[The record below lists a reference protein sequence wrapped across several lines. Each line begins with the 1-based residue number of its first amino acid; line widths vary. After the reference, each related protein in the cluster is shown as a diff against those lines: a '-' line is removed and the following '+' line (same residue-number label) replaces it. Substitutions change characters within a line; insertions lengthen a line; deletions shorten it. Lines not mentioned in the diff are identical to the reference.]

1 MDPDADTII
10 YTPVGNKIHTIVK
23 DMLKNVADHNYEIY
37 IMDGGTDDRKGTSN
51 RECESEMTKHSE
63 EARTKNPENPKR
75 CIFISSLMG
84 TRSWSNKYVKNV
96 ILLYNN
102 GSFDTN
108 SQRIARGFTPW
119 TEHSNCTIFD
129 FRMTYDSPTILEEY
143 LVGMLENKQDFSGDK
158 IECKIEKIIES
169 SDKISFFN
177 FYKDLKSPFKE
188 LTKDEIIKM
197 IKCNISFRRTR
208 LINNIVIDDIAVP
221 RNDINYKMISA
232 ITSTNIKG
240 DSEKVIK
247 KNLSVEAKNLAKGK
261 TSQKEIDEIML
272 KIKYIDFVNNYGYIF
287 NFDSF
292 KENVLNQICEHIDEY
307 RVLNTISPLKDVDG
321 LTDVNAG
328 KLACGKPGLISCT
341 PYGVIKLLKYY
352 NIELSGKHVVIVGRS
367 NLVGKPLISLFL
379 MENATVTCC
388 HSKTTDLKH
397 YTLDADILV
406 VAVGK
411 PKLITADMVKDGTV
425 VVDVGINRLE
435 SGLCGDVDF
444 ENVKSKA
451 SYITPVPG
459 GVGAMTVAM
468 LYNNLVETSIK
479 KLKKI

>member
-1 MDPDADTII
+1 MTQKELAIKWFRDNVKTSKRNNPVGIRWYILDNSQLLDLGIAPNKFENWSDMFRQDDDNSIKESYYLNDIFRMFFGYPNANVFSNQTEENQRTLKKLVKTIQGKMDPDADTII
-10 YTPVGNKIHTIVK
+10 YTPVGNRIHTIVK

-51 RECESEMTKHSE
+51 KECEEIMKKHSE

-75 CIFISSLMG
+75 CIFISSIMG

-119 TEHSNCTIFD
+119 AEHSNCTIFD
-129 FRMTYDSPTILEEY
+129 FRMTYDSPTVLEEY

-158 IECKIEKIIES
+158 IECEIENIIES

-197 IKCNISFRRTR
+197 IRCNISFRRTR
-208 LINNIVIDDIAVP
+208 LINNIVIDDISVP
-221 RNDINYKMISA
+221 HNDINYKMISS

-247 KNLSVEAKNLAKGK
+247 KNLSAEAKKLAKEK
-261 TSQKEIDEIML
+261 DLKEEYDDIMR
-272 KIKYIDFVNNYGYIF
+272 KIKYIDFVNNYGYIL

-307 RVLNTISPLKDVDG
+307 KNKAIFKRNILYFNTI
-321 LTDVNAG
+321 N
-328 KLACGKPGLISCT
+328 
-341 PYGVIKLLKYY
+341 
-352 NIELSGKHVVIVGRS
+352 
-367 NLVGKPLISLFL
+367 
-379 MENATVTCC
+379 
-388 HSKTTDLKH
+388 
-397 YTLDADILV
+397 DILFQM
-406 VAVGK
+406 K
-411 PKLITADMVKDGTV
+411 KMQ
-425 VVDVGINRLE
+425 INNE
-435 SGLCGDVDF
+435 FDNIF
-444 ENVKSKA
+444 
-451 SYITPVPG
+451 IWQ
-459 GVGAMTVAM
+459 
-468 LYNNLVETSIK
+468 
-479 KLKKI
+479 

>member
-1 MDPDADTII
+1 MTQKELAIKWFYDKVKTSKRNNPVGIRWYILDNSQLLDLGIAPNKFENWSDMFRQDDDNSIKESYYLNDIFRMFFGNQNANVFSNQTEENQRTLKTLVKTIQGKMDPDGDTII

-23 DMLKNVADHNYEIY
+23 DMLENVADRNYEIY

-51 RECESEMTKHSE
+51 RECEKIMEKHSE
-63 EARTKNPENPKR
+63 EARTKNPKNPKH

-129 FRMTYDSPTILEEY
+129 FRMTYDSPTVLEEY
-143 LVGMLENKQDFSGDK
+143 LVGMLENKQYFSGDK
-158 IECKIEKIIES
+158 IEWKIENIIES

-197 IKCNISFRRTR
+197 IRCNISFRRTR

-221 RNDINYKMISA
+221 HNDINYKMISA

-247 KNLSVEAKNLAKGK
+247 KNLSVEAKKIAKGK
-261 TSQKEIDEIML
+261 TSKEEIDEIML
-272 KIKYIDFVNNYGYIF
+272 KIKYIDFVNNYGYIL

-292 KENVLNQICEHIDEY
+292 EENILNKICEHIDEY
-307 RVLNTISPLKDVDG
+307 RDAPHFEDVLWFDTIK
-321 LTDVNAG
+321 
-328 KLACGKPGLISCT
+328 
-341 PYGVIKLLKYY
+341 
-352 NIELSGKHVVIVGRS
+352 
-367 NLVGKPLISLFL
+367 
-379 MENATVTCC
+379 
-388 HSKTTDLKH
+388 
-397 YTLDADILV
+397 DILFQMQKMQI
-406 VAVGK
+406 GNEFDN
-411 PKLITADMVKDGTV
+411 IF
-425 VVDVGINRLE
+425 IWQ
-435 SGLCGDVDF
+435 
-444 ENVKSKA
+444 
-451 SYITPVPG
+451 
-459 GVGAMTVAM
+459 
-468 LYNNLVETSIK
+468 
-479 KLKKI
+479 

>member
-1 MDPDADTII
+1 MTQKELAIKWFYDNVKTSKRNNPVGIRWYILDNSQLLDLGIAPNKFENWSDMFRQDDDNSIKESYYLNDIFRMFFGDQNANVFSNQTEENQRTLKKLVKTIQGKMDPDGDTII
-10 YTPVGNKIHTIVK
+10 YTPAGNKIHTIVK
-23 DMLKNVADHNYEIY
+23 DMLENVADRKYEIY

-51 RECESEMTKHSE
+51 KECEKIMEKHSE
-63 EARTKNPENPKR
+63 EARTKNPENPKH

-143 LVGMLENKQDFSGDK
+143 LVGMLKNKQDFSGDK
-158 IECKIEKIIES
+158 IEWEIENIIES

-208 LINNIVIDDIAVP
+208 LINNIKIDDIAVP
-221 RNDINYKMISA
+221 KNDINYKMISS

-247 KNLSVEAKNLAKGK
+247 KNLSVEANKLAKGK

-272 KIKYIDFVNNYGYIF
+272 KIKYIDFVNNYGYIL

-292 KENVLNQICEHIDEY
+292 EENILNQICEHIDEY
-307 RVLNTISPLKDVDG
+307 KNKAIFKRNILYFNTI
-321 LTDVNAG
+321 N
-328 KLACGKPGLISCT
+328 
-341 PYGVIKLLKYY
+341 
-352 NIELSGKHVVIVGRS
+352 
-367 NLVGKPLISLFL
+367 
-379 MENATVTCC
+379 
-388 HSKTTDLKH
+388 
-397 YTLDADILV
+397 DILFQM
-406 VAVGK
+406 K
-411 PKLITADMVKDGTV
+411 KMQ
-425 VVDVGINRLE
+425 INNE
-435 SGLCGDVDF
+435 FDNIF
-444 ENVKSKA
+444 
-451 SYITPVPG
+451 IWQ
-459 GVGAMTVAM
+459 
-468 LYNNLVETSIK
+468 
-479 KLKKI
+479 

>member
-1 MDPDADTII
+1 MTQKELAIKWFRDNVKTSKRNNPVGIRWYILDNSQLLDLGIAPNKFENWSDMFRQDDDNSIKESYYLNDIFRMFFGNQNANVFSNQTEENQRTLKTLVKTIQGKMDPDADTII

-23 DMLKNVADHNYEIY
+23 DMLENIVDHKYDIH

-51 RECESEMTKHSE
+51 KECESEMKKYSE
-63 EARTKNPENPKR
+63 EARKNGKH
-75 CIFISSLMG
+75 CIFISSIMG

-129 FRMTYDSPTILEEY
+129 FRMTYDSPTVLEEY
-143 LVGMLENKQDFSGDK
+143 LVGMLENKQYFSGDK
-158 IECKIEKIIES
+158 IEWKIEKIIES

-188 LTKDEIIKM
+188 LIKDDIIKM
-197 IKCNISFRRTR
+197 IRHNISFRRTR
-208 LINNIVIDDIAVP
+208 LINNIVIDDITVP
-221 RNDINYKMISA
+221 HKDINYKMISA

-247 KNLSVEAKNLAKGK
+247 KNLSVEAKKLAKGK

-292 KENVLNQICEHIDEY
+292 EKNVLNQICEHIDEY
-307 RVLNTISPLKDVDG
+307 RDAPHFKDVLYFD
-321 LTDVNAG
+321 T
-328 KLACGKPGLISCT
+328 
-341 PYGVIKLLKYY
+341 IK
-352 NIELSGKHVVIVGRS
+352 
-367 NLVGKPLISLFL
+367 
-379 MENATVTCC
+379 
-388 HSKTTDLKH
+388 
-397 YTLDADILV
+397 DILFQM
-406 VAVGK
+406 K
-411 PKLITADMVKDGTV
+411 KMQ
-425 VVDVGINRLE
+425 INNE
-435 SGLCGDVDF
+435 FDNIF
-444 ENVKSKA
+444 
-451 SYITPVPG
+451 IWQ
-459 GVGAMTVAM
+459 
-468 LYNNLVETSIK
+468 
-479 KLKKI
+479 

>member
-1 MDPDADTII
+1 MFRQDDDNSIKESYYPNDIFRMFFGNPNTNVFSNQTEENQRTLKKLVKTTQGVMDPDADTII

-23 DMLKNVADHNYEIY
+23 DMLENIAGDKYDIY

-51 RECESEMTKHSE
+51 RECESEMKKHSE
-63 EARTKNPENPKR
+63 EARKNGKR
-75 CIFISSLMG
+75 CIFISSIMG

-129 FRMTYDSPTILEEY
+129 FRMTYDSPTVLEEY

-158 IECKIEKIIES
+158 IEWEIENIIES

-221 RNDINYKMISA
+221 HNDINYKMISS

-247 KNLSVEAKNLAKGK
+247 KNLSVEAKKLAKGK
-261 TSQKEIDEIML
+261 TSQEEIDEIML
-272 KIKYIDFVNNYGYIF
+272 KIKYIDFVNNYGYIL

-292 KENVLNQICEHIDEY
+292 EENILNQICEHIDEY
-307 RVLNTISPLKDVDG
+307 RDAPHFEGILYFDTIK
-321 LTDVNAG
+321 
-328 KLACGKPGLISCT
+328 
-341 PYGVIKLLKYY
+341 
-352 NIELSGKHVVIVGRS
+352 
-367 NLVGKPLISLFL
+367 
-379 MENATVTCC
+379 
-388 HSKTTDLKH
+388 
-397 YTLDADILV
+397 DILFQMQKMQL
-406 VAVGK
+406 GNEF
-411 PKLITADMVKDGTV
+411 D
-425 VVDVGINRLE
+425 
-435 SGLCGDVDF
+435 
-444 ENVKSKA
+444 NVF
-451 SYITPVPG
+451 IWQ
-459 GVGAMTVAM
+459 
-468 LYNNLVETSIK
+468 
-479 KLKKI
+479 

>member
-1 MDPDADTII
+1 MTQKELAAIKWFYENTKTSKRNNPVGIRWYILDNSQLLDLGIAPNKFENWSDMFRQDDDNSIKESYYINDIFRMFFGNQNANVFSNQTEENQRTLKKLVKTIQGKMDPDGDTII
-10 YTPVGNKIHTIVK
+10 YTPVGNRIHTIVK
-23 DMLKNVADHNYEIY
+23 DMLENVADRNYEIY

-51 RECESEMTKHSE
+51 KECEEIMKKYSE
-63 EARTKNPENPKR
+63 EARTKNPKNPKH

-84 TRSWSNKYVKNV
+84 TRSWSNEYVKNV

-119 TEHSNCTIFD
+119 NEHSNCTIFD

-143 LVGMLENKQDFSGDK
+143 LVGMLENKKDFSGDK
-158 IECKIEKIIES
+158 IEWEIEKIIKS

-177 FYKDLKSPFKE
+177 FYNDLKSPFKE

-197 IKCNISFRRTR
+197 IRYNISFRRTR
-208 LINNIVIDDIAVP
+208 LINNIVIDDITVP
-221 RNDINYKMISA
+221 KNDINYKMISA

-307 RVLNTISPLKDVDG
+307 RDAPHFEDVLYFDTIK
-321 LTDVNAG
+321 
-328 KLACGKPGLISCT
+328 
-341 PYGVIKLLKYY
+341 
-352 NIELSGKHVVIVGRS
+352 
-367 NLVGKPLISLFL
+367 
-379 MENATVTCC
+379 
-388 HSKTTDLKH
+388 
-397 YTLDADILV
+397 DILFQM
-406 VAVGK
+406 K
-411 PKLITADMVKDGTV
+411 KMQ
-425 VVDVGINRLE
+425 INNE
-435 SGLCGDVDF
+435 FDNIF
-444 ENVKSKA
+444 
-451 SYITPVPG
+451 IWQ
-459 GVGAMTVAM
+459 
-468 LYNNLVETSIK
+468 
-479 KLKKI
+479 

>member
-1 MDPDADTII
+1 MFRQDDDNSIKESYYLNDIFRMFFGDPNTNVFSNQTEENQRTLKKLVKTTQGVMDPDGDTII

-23 DMLKNVADHNYEIY
+23 DMLENIAGDKYDIY

-51 RECESEMTKHSE
+51 RECESEMKKHSE
-63 EARTKNPENPKR
+63 EARKNGKR

-119 TEHSNCTIFD
+119 AEHSNCTIFD
-129 FRMTYDSPTILEEY
+129 FRMTYDSPTVLEEY

-158 IECKIEKIIES
+158 IEWEIENIIES

-197 IKCNISFRRTR
+197 IRCNISFRRTR
-208 LINNIVIDDIAVP
+208 LINNIVIDDIADP
-221 RNDINYKMISA
+221 HKDINYKMISS

-247 KNLSVEAKNLAKGK
+247 KNLSAEAKNLAKGK

-272 KIKYIDFVNNYGYIF
+272 KIKYIDFVNNYGYIL

-292 KENVLNQICEHIDEY
+292 KENILNQICEHIDEY
-307 RVLNTISPLKDVDG
+307 KDAPHFD
-321 LTDVNAG
+321 
-328 KLACGKPGLISCT
+328 
-341 PYGVIKLLKYY
+341 
-352 NIELSGKHVVIVGRS
+352 
-367 NLVGKPLISLFL
+367 
-379 MENATVTCC
+379 
-388 HSKTTDLKH
+388 
-397 YTLDADILV
+397 DILYFDT
-406 VAVGK
+406 
-411 PKLITADMVKDGTV
+411 IKD
-425 VVDVGINRLE
+425 IL
-435 SGLCGDVDF
+435 F
-444 ENVKSKA
+444 Q
-451 SYITPVPG
+451 
-459 GVGAMTVAM
+459 M
-468 LYNNLVETSIK
+468 K
-479 KLKKI
+479 KMQIDNEFDNIFIWQ

>member
-1 MDPDADTII
+1 MTQKELAIKWFRDNVKTSKRNNPVGIRWYILDNSQLLDLGIATNKFENWSDMFRQDDDNSIKESYYLNDIFRMFFGNPNANVFSNQTEENQRTLKKLVKTIQGKMDSAADTII
-10 YTPVGNKIHTIVK
+10 YTPVGNRIHTIVK
-23 DMLKNVADHNYEIY
+23 DMLETVAGDKYDIY

-51 RECESEMTKHSE
+51 RECESEMKKHSE
-63 EARTKNPENPKR
+63 EARKNSKR
-75 CIFISSLMG
+75 CIFISSIMG

-129 FRMTYDSPTILEEY
+129 FRMTYDSPTVLEEY

-158 IECKIEKIIES
+158 IECEIEKIIES

-197 IKCNISFRRTR
+197 IRCNISFRRTR

-247 KNLSVEAKNLAKGK
+247 KNLSAEAKKLANGK
-261 TSQKEIDEIML
+261 TSKEEIDEIML
-272 KIKYIDFVNNYGYIF
+272 KIKYIDFVNNYGYLL

-292 KENVLNQICEHIDEY
+292 EKNVLNQICEHIDKY
-307 RVLNTISPLKDVDG
+307 RDAPHFKDVLYFD
-321 LTDVNAG
+321 T
-328 KLACGKPGLISCT
+328 
-341 PYGVIKLLKYY
+341 IK
-352 NIELSGKHVVIVGRS
+352 
-367 NLVGKPLISLFL
+367 
-379 MENATVTCC
+379 
-388 HSKTTDLKH
+388 
-397 YTLDADILV
+397 DILFQM
-406 VAVGK
+406 K
-411 PKLITADMVKDGTV
+411 KMQ
-425 VVDVGINRLE
+425 INNE
-435 SGLCGDVDF
+435 FDNIF
-444 ENVKSKA
+444 
-451 SYITPVPG
+451 IWQ
-459 GVGAMTVAM
+459 
-468 LYNNLVETSIK
+468 
-479 KLKKI
+479 

>member
-1 MDPDADTII
+1 MTQKELAIKWFSDNVKTSKRNNPVGIRWYILDNSQLLDLGIAPNKFENWSDMFRQDDDNSIKESYYLNDIFRMFFGNPNTNVFSNQTEENQRTLKKFVKTIQGVMDPDADTII

-23 DMLKNVADHNYEIY
+23 DMLENVAGDKYDIY

-51 RECESEMTKHSE
+51 RECESEMKKHSE
-63 EARTKNPENPKR
+63 EARKNGKR
-75 CIFISSLMG
+75 CIFISSIMG

-129 FRMTYDSPTILEEY
+129 FRMTYDSPTVLEEY

-158 IECKIEKIIES
+158 IEWEIENIIDS

-247 KNLSVEAKNLAKGK
+247 KNLSVEAKKLAKGK
-261 TSQKEIDEIML
+261 TSQEEIDEIML
-272 KIKYIDFVNNYGYIF
+272 KIKYIDFVNNYGYIL

-292 KENVLNQICEHIDEY
+292 EENILNHICEHIDEY
-307 RVLNTISPLKDVDG
+307 RDAPHFEDVLYFDTIK
-321 LTDVNAG
+321 
-328 KLACGKPGLISCT
+328 
-341 PYGVIKLLKYY
+341 
-352 NIELSGKHVVIVGRS
+352 
-367 NLVGKPLISLFL
+367 
-379 MENATVTCC
+379 
-388 HSKTTDLKH
+388 
-397 YTLDADILV
+397 DILFQMQKMQI
-406 VAVGK
+406 GNEFDN
-411 PKLITADMVKDGTV
+411 IF
-425 VVDVGINRLE
+425 IWQ
-435 SGLCGDVDF
+435 
-444 ENVKSKA
+444 
-451 SYITPVPG
+451 
-459 GVGAMTVAM
+459 
-468 LYNNLVETSIK
+468 
-479 KLKKI
+479 

>member
-1 MDPDADTII
+1 MTQKELAIKWFNENTKTSHRNNQVGISWYILDNSQLLDLGIAPNKFENWSDMFRQDDDNSIKESYYLNDIFRMFFGNPNTNVFSNQTEENQRTLKKLVKTIQGKMDTDADTIV

-23 DMLKNVADHNYEIY
+23 DMLENVADHHKYDIY

-51 RECESEMTKHSE
+51 RECESEMKKHSE
-63 EARTKNPENPKR
+63 EARTKNPKNPKH

-119 TEHSNCTIFD
+119 AEHGNCTIFD
-129 FRMTYDSPTILEEY
+129 FRMTYDSPTVLEEY
-143 LVGMLENKQDFSGDK
+143 LVGMLENKQYFSGDK
-158 IECKIEKIIES
+158 IEWKIENIIES

-208 LINNIVIDDIAVP
+208 LINNIKIDDIAVP
-221 RNDINYKMISA
+221 KNDINYKMISS

-247 KNLSVEAKNLAKGK
+247 KNLSVEAKKIAKGK
-261 TSQKEIDEIML
+261 TSKEEIDKIML
-272 KIKYIDFVNNYGYIF
+272 KIKYIDFVNNYGYIL

-292 KENVLNQICEHIDEY
+292 EENILNQICEHIDEY
-307 RVLNTISPLKDVDG
+307 RDAPHFEDVLWFDTIK
-321 LTDVNAG
+321 
-328 KLACGKPGLISCT
+328 
-341 PYGVIKLLKYY
+341 
-352 NIELSGKHVVIVGRS
+352 
-367 NLVGKPLISLFL
+367 
-379 MENATVTCC
+379 
-388 HSKTTDLKH
+388 
-397 YTLDADILV
+397 DILFQMQKMQI
-406 VAVGK
+406 GNEFDN
-411 PKLITADMVKDGTV
+411 IF
-425 VVDVGINRLE
+425 IWQ
-435 SGLCGDVDF
+435 
-444 ENVKSKA
+444 
-451 SYITPVPG
+451 
-459 GVGAMTVAM
+459 
-468 LYNNLVETSIK
+468 
-479 KLKKI
+479 

>member
-1 MDPDADTII
+1 MTQKELAIKWLYDNVKTSKRNNPVGIRWYILDNSQLLDLGIAPNKFENWSDMFRQDADNSIKESYYLNDIFRMFFGNPNANVFSNQTEENQRTLKKLVKTIQGKMDLDGDTII

-23 DMLKNVADHNYEIY
+23 DMLENVADHNYEIY

-51 RECESEMTKHSE
+51 RECESEMEKHSE
-63 EARTKNPENPKR
+63 EARTKNPKNPKH

-158 IECKIEKIIES
+158 IEWEIENIIES

-188 LTKDEIIKM
+188 LTRDEIIKM
-197 IKCNISFRRTR
+197 IRYNISFRRTR
-208 LINNIVIDDIAVP
+208 LINNIAIDDIAVP
-221 RNDINYKMISA
+221 DKDINYKMISSIA
-232 ITSTNIKG
+232 STNIKG

-247 KNLSVEAKNLAKGK
+247 KNLSVEAKKIAKGK
-261 TSQKEIDEIML
+261 TSKEEIDKIML
-272 KIKYIDFVNNYGYIF
+272 KIKYIEFVNNYGYIL

-292 KENVLNQICEHIDEY
+292 EENILNQICEHIDEY
-307 RVLNTISPLKDVDG
+307 R
-321 LTDVNAG
+321 
-328 KLACGKPGLISCT
+328 
-341 PYGVIKLLKYY
+341 
-352 NIELSGKHVVIVGRS
+352 
-367 NLVGKPLISLFL
+367 
-379 MENATVTCC
+379 
-388 HSKTTDLKH
+388 
-397 YTLDADILV
+397 DAPHFDDILYFDT
-406 VAVGK
+406 
-411 PKLITADMVKDGTV
+411 IKDILFQMQKMQLGNEF
-425 VVDVGINRLE
+425 D
-435 SGLCGDVDF
+435 
-444 ENVKSKA
+444 NVF
-451 SYITPVPG
+451 IWQ
-459 GVGAMTVAM
+459 
-468 LYNNLVETSIK
+468 
-479 KLKKI
+479 